1 MRPSRSIGL
10 GGVLPPYLLLTAG
23 IGGTLE
29 TSGTYWAYREE
40 GEKPPEDYRWHM
52 GMYDL
57 ESECRRGFLR
67 TETPVVGAFRAATE
81 RISGR

>member
-23 IGGTLE
+23 VGGALE
-29 TSGTYWAYREE
+29 TSGTYWAYRE
-40 GEKPPEDYRWHM
+40 GEKPPEDYLWHM

-57 ESECRRGFLR
+57 EPDSRGGFFR
-67 TETPVVGAFRAATE
+67 TETPVVGAVRAATE
-81 RISGR
+81 RTSGH